1 MANAAITESTSP
13 LISIIIPVLHLSR
26 AINPKRFFMPRQT
39 IKDTLTD
46 IKKNVKIPHEIIVV
60 CNGDDPE
67 LREFITTHPQITR
80 YCINSQN
87 VGVARSWNMGAQMAD
102 APVLC
107 YLNDDVSIG
116 VGALESLHQQLIA
129 DPQIGEIGPSGS
141 FWRDCAHYE
150 YVEGSEPVSA
160 DVVLGFCFLLRASTF
175 HELGGFDVN
184 FSPAGCEEIDLSY
197 RIRAKGLKCIVDPR
211 ASIKHYHHH
220 GVSAYR
226 VDITYLGKTI
236 DTHTLHKINTAY
248 FRTKWAG
255 VFP

>member
-1 MANAAITESTSP
+1 MITNLTPP

-39 IKDTLTD
+39 IQDTLAD
-46 IKKNVKIPHEIIVV
+46 IKKNVKIPHEVIVI
-60 CNGDDPE
+60 CNGGDPK
-67 LREFITTHPQITR
+67 LREFIAAHPQITR

-116 VGALESLHQQLIA
+116 PRALESLYDQLMA
-129 DPQIGEIGPSGS
+129 DPLIGEIGPSGS
-141 FWRDCAHYE
+141 YWKDCAHDR
-150 YVEGSEPVSA
+150 YVEGSEPTSA
-160 DVVLGFCFLLRASTF
+160 DVVLGFCFLLRATTF

-197 RIRAKGLKCIVDPR
+197 RIRAAGMKCVVDPS
-211 ASIKHYHHH
+211 AHIKHYHHH

-236 DTHTLHKINTAY
+236 DTLTLHERNTAY
-248 FRTKWAG
+248 FRKKWAH